1 MIDLAL
7 KTTLIVALAA
17 LVNALLWR
25 ASAAQRHSV
34 WMLAFAAVPLTA
46 LFPGFAPAVVPTIP
60 ISVIANTA
68 GGGRGP
74 ALDTIKLIWYGVT
87 TLLLA
92 RLVFSY
98 LWLHYRRQQVSGP
111 VTFGVFHPDIL
122 LPTSARNWSKETLV
136 SVMLHER

>member
-7 KTTLIVALAA
+7 KTTLIFALAA

-25 ASAAQRHSV
+25 ASAAQRHSL

-46 LFPGFAPAVVPTIP
+46 LFPGLAPSVVPAIP
-60 ISVIANTA
+60 VAVLATA
-68 GGGRGP
+68 ASRSSAQP
-74 ALDTIKLIWYGVT
+74 ALDALKLVWYGVT
-87 TLLLA
+87 VLLLA

-122 LPTSARNWSKETLV
+122 LPTSARTWSKETLA
-136 SVMLHER
+136 